1 MTILS
6 DKLQFVAN
14 SCSVD
19 RRSEKYIH
27 FETAELE

>member
-6 DKLQFVAN
+6 DKLQFVADR
-14 SCSVD
+14 CLVD
-19 RRSEKYIH
+19 RQSEKYIH